1 MRLAK
6 VPSLAWAGIV
16 MNKLKTESK
25 MQSVERP
32 ALPYFLT
39 SSASRLLSRLF
50 LALSSISSWPHS
62 HPHWSPRV
70 SGRWSSQAFNRLS
83 GHTQYFSEKNSL
95 TYLITDQI
103 QVLYIYSLKAR
114 NGLVY
119 HSPGSWH
126 WCMSSSRVA
135 MSLVLFDVSAGSF
148 YFWISTYSW
157 QYIKQSVL
165 ISLGL
170 SALM

>member
-1 MRLAK
+1 ME
-6 VPSLAWAGIV
+6 
-16 MNKLKTESK
+16 NEESDPVGENTGS
-25 MQSVERP
+25 SVFAR
-32 ALPYFLT
+32 T
-39 SSASRLLSRLF
+39 SSGSGLPSRLL
-50 LALSSISSWPHS
+50 LALSNISSWPHR
-62 HPHWSPRV
+62 HPHWSPQI
-70 SGRWSSQAFNRLS
+70 SARWPPRAFNRLS
-83 GHTQYFSEKNSL
+83 GRTQCFSERNSL
-95 TYLITDQI
+95 TYLIPDQI
-103 QVLYIYSLKAR
+103 QVLYIYSLKAQ

-126 WCMSSSRVA
+126 WRTCPYQVA
-135 MSLVLFDVSAGSF
+135 MSSLLFHVSAGSF